1 MGWTDEQRARQAER
15 MRKAFSADTVE
26 GRNNRRKITQG
37 VKAYYAD
44 NEHPNKG
51 GSMSPQAKERIR
63 EGVQAYYANG
73 GVHPNKGVPMTEA
86 HKDKIRQ
93 AMLRRSALIKAL
105 EEQAESD
112 DK

>member
-51 GSMSPQAKERIR
+51 
-63 EGVQAYYANG
+63 
-73 GVHPNKGVPMTEA
+73 VPMTEA